1 MDWDVGPSPSQF
13 SSSSQW
19 ARASTRSASADM
31 SIDEDVGYVIWKQSQ
46 PDPVIREL
54 MHNVENKKEKKQEP
68 KPRLDAS
75 AHMSTWASSTS
86 TAIPHRTASL
96 PGFAAPSTAPST
108 NTLPSTFVS
117 NSTRKL
123 HPTKLISKKIPPSR
137 AYSAT
142 PPVKDDV
149 PPDPELA
156 AGYLHIIRNG
166 TAKMDENSRRKQAA
180 RAKAEKEAASGTPG
194 VIATQRNTHASSS
207 GSRSTSTALNARPL
221 KKTASITSASSAPP
235 RGSTLSGSLSSA
247 TLKPTAKL
255 TRDNGTYGDMEMTL
269 DSDRDTDREGS
280 TLTSSAGDF
289 APDESFS
296 MHVDDILPPPKR
308 VVGRT
313 PSIVMVP
320 STRLPTTSSSNSGL
334 MPSSK
339 PLATASTSTST
350 AVPEKI
356 PQSRHVRQV
365 VAPSTTQRGPPPLGM
380 RRQHNLP
387 NSGFPSSQSRY
398 ATTQSPYATSQA
410 TGQKPVTLPPFKP
423 PLLKKPN
430 PKPIPTPKLVVQTPE
445 SPPTST
451 PELDK
456 DDSNDDG
463 EEEDKLGAV
472 GADSSFDVSFDVDAD
487 ALEATMRQYD

>member
-1 MDWDVGPSPSQF
+1 
-13 SSSSQW
+13 
-19 ARASTRSASADM
+19 
-31 SIDEDVGYVIWKQSQ
+31 
-46 PDPVIREL
+46 
-54 MHNVENKKEKKQEP
+54 
-68 KPRLDAS
+68 
-75 AHMSTWASSTS
+75 MSTWASSSS

-96 PGFAAPSTAPST
+96 PGFTAPSTAPST
-108 NTLPSTFVS
+108 NTLPSTFLS

-142 PPVKDDV
+142 PPVKDEA

-156 AGYLHIIRNG
+156 AGYLHIIRDG

-180 RAKAEKEAASGTPG
+180 RAKADKEAASGTPG
-194 VIATQRNTHASSS
+194 VIATQRNTLASSS
-207 GSRSTSTALNARPL
+207 GSRSTSTTLNARPL
-221 KKTASITSASSAPP
+221 KKTASITSASSSA
-235 RGSTLSGSLSSA
+235 LSRSLSSA
-247 TLKPTAKL
+247 TLKPPAKL
-255 TRDNGTYGDMEMTL
+255 TRDNGSYGDIQMTL
-269 DSDRDTDREGS
+269 ASDRDMDREGS
-280 TLTSSAGDF
+280 TFTGSAGNF

-308 VVGRT
+308 IVGRT

-320 STRLPTTSSSNSGL
+320 STSLLATSSSNSGL
-334 MPSSK
+334 ILPSK
-339 PLATASTSTST
+339 HLATASTSTSI
-350 AVPEKI
+350 VVSEKI

-380 RRQHNLP
+380 RRQHNPP

-398 ATTQSPYATSQA
+398 ATTQLPHAASQA
-410 TGQKPVTLPPFKP
+410 TGQKLVTLPPFKP

>member
-19 ARASTRSASADM
+19 ARAITRTTSANM
-31 SIDEDVGYVIWKQSQ
+31 SIDIDEDVGYVTWKQSQ
-46 PDPVIREL
+46 PDPVIQAL
-54 MHNVENKKEKKQEP
+54 LHNAENKKEEKREE

-75 AHMSTWASSTS
+75 AHTSTWASSTS
-86 TAIPHRTASL
+86 TSVPNRTASL
-96 PGFAAPSTAPST
+96 AGFNAPSTS
-108 NTLPSTFVS
+108 TLPSTSMS
-117 NSTRKL
+117 NSSRKL
-123 HPTKLISKKIPPSR
+123 HPMKLISKKIPPSR

-166 TAKMDENSRRKQAA
+166 TAEIDENSRRKQAA
-180 RAKAEKEAASGTPG
+180 RAKAEKEAAGSTSGD
-194 VIATQRNTHASSS
+194 IATRRNTHTSSS
-207 GSRSTSTALNARPL
+207 GSRSTSTTSTARPL
-221 KKTASITSASSAPP
+221 KKTASISSASSAPP
-235 RGSTLSGSLSSA
+235 RGSALSRSLSSA
-247 TLKPTAKL
+247 TLKPTIKL
-255 TRDNGTYGDMEMTL
+255 SRESGTCGDIQMTL

-280 TLTSSAGDF
+280 PFADFTGDL

-308 VVGRT
+308 TVGRT
-313 PSIVMVP
+313 PSVVMAP
-320 STRLPTTSSSNSGL
+320 PTSRPTASSSKSGFMTSSKAL
-334 MPSSK
+334 T
-339 PLATASTSTST
+339 TASTSTST
-350 AVPEKI
+350 TVSEQI
-356 PQSRHVRQV
+356 PQSKHVHPV
-365 VAPSTTQRGPPPLGM
+365 VAPPTTQRGPPPLGM

-398 ATTQSPYATSQA
+398 ATTQSPYAASQA
-410 TGQKPVTLPPFKP
+410 KGQKSVTLPPFKP

-430 PKPIPTPKLVVQTPE
+430 PKPIPAPKKVVQTPE

-451 PELDK
+451 PELVK

-463 EEEDKLGAV
+463 EEEDRLGAA

-487 ALEATMRQYD
+487 ILEATMRQYD

>member
-13 SSSSQW
+13 PSSSQW
-19 ARASTRSASADM
+19 ARANTRPASIGNM
-31 SIDEDVGYVIWKQSQ
+31 SIDEDVGYVTWKQSQ
-46 PDPVIREL
+46 PDPFIREL
-54 MHNVENKKEKKQEP
+54 MNNAESKKEGKREQ

-75 AHMSTWASSTS
+75 AHTSTWASSTS
-86 TAIPHRTASL
+86 TSVPHRTASL
-96 PGFAAPSTAPST
+96 SSFTAPST
-108 NTLPSTFVS
+108 STLPSTSVS
-117 NSTRKL
+117 HSSRKL
-123 HPTKLISKKIPPSR
+123 HPMKLISKKVPPSR

-142 PPVKDDV
+142 APVKDDV

-166 TAKMDENSRRKQAA
+166 TAEMDENSRRKQAA

-194 VIATQRNTHASSS
+194 DIATRRNTYTSSS
-207 GSRSTSTALNARPL
+207 GPRSTSTALTARPL
-221 KKTASITSASSAPP
+221 RKTASISSASSSAPP
-235 RGSTLSGSLSSA
+235 RGSSISRSLSSA
-247 TLKPTAKL
+247 TIKPPVKL
-255 TRDNGTYGDMEMTL
+255 SKDSGTYGDIQMTL
-269 DSDRDTDREGS
+269 DSDRDTDCEGS
-280 TLTSSAGDF
+280 TFTDSPGDF

-296 MHVDDILPPPKR
+296 MHVDDVLPPPKR

-313 PSIVMVP
+313 PSTVIVA
-320 STRLPTTSSSNSGL
+320 SRPTASSSNSGFS
-334 MPSSK
+334 SSK
-339 PLATASTSTST
+339 VLTTASTSTST

-356 PQSRHVRQV
+356 PQSKHVHPV

-380 RRQHNLP
+380 RRQPNLP

-398 ATTQSPYATSQA
+398 ATTQLPYAASQA
-410 TGQKPVTLPPFKP
+410 KGQKPVTLPPFKP

-430 PKPIPTPKLVVQTPE
+430 PKLVPAPKQVIQTPE

-456 DDSNDDG
+456 DDSNDDDG
-463 EEEDKLGAV
+463 EEDKLGAAV
-472 GADSSFDVSFDVDAD
+472 ADSSFDVSFDVDAD